1 MLKNLFDTTFL
12 HLKRANTALYE
23 IKKYQLDSEI
33 YNDDDKVKTIDSFI
47 YRYTKLQDFVAD
59 KLFRNLLSELGEYRD
74 NMSFLDVL
82 DKFEKLNLIKSAD
95 KWLEYRQLRNQL
107 THEYPDNYSE
117 IISNIKL
124 AIKYFSEINSDI
136 ENLRNF
142 AEEKGLIK

>member
-1 MLKNLFDTTFL
+1 
-12 HLKRANTALYE
+12 
-23 IKKYQLDSEI
+23 
-33 YNDDDKVKTIDSFI
+33 
-47 YRYTKLQDFVAD
+47 
-59 KLFRNLLSELGEYRD
+59 
-74 NMSFLDVL
+74 MSFLDVL